1 MNKFLIKK
9 NMVADKEY
17 KMRCIIWA
25 ILIILEIIL
34 IHIVVNMCLEV
45 NKKIKQLEDD
55 RIQINR

>member
-1 MNKFLIKK
+1 
-9 NMVADKEY
+9 MVADKEY